1 MKAAP
6 SDNYG
11 PAGSCPGH
19 AGESDILNRLDIS
32 GE

>member
-1 MKAAP
+1 MA

-19 AGESDILNRLDIS
+19 AGESNILKRLDTS
-32 GE
+32 SE